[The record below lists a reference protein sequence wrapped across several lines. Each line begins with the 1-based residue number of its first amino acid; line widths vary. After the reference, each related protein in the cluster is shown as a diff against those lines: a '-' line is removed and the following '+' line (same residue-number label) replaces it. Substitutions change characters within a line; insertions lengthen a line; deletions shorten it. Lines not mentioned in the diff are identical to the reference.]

1 MQFKKNIPA
10 PIVAIADFDLLG
22 SRFSDAV
29 EACVRGGVSWIC
41 LRAKNSDSIARVKLG
56 AEIRERCPSAFLSI
70 NGDPEA
76 CRRLNAQGLH
86 LPSRGFDVRALR
98 TEFPQ
103 TLLGVSCHSRKELV
117 AAERSGADYA
127 FLSPVFAPV
136 SKKIQSCEVLGVDGF
151 TEMTGGLAMPVFA
164 LAGATPEKL
173 EELSKTPAAG
183 IAVCGSL
190 FNCSDVET
198 RAIEY
203 ARKLKQLDF
212 GHVFRYS

>member
-10 PIVAIADFDLLG
+10 SIVAIADFDLLG
-22 SRFSDAV
+22 PGLFNAV

-41 LRAKNSDSIARVKLG
+41 LRAKNSDSLVRVKLG

-86 LPSRGFDVRALR
+86 LPSRGFDVRSIR
-98 TEFPQ
+98 MEFPQ
-103 TLLGVSCHSRKELV
+103 TLLGVSCHSRKELE
-117 AAERSGADYA
+117 AAERSGVDYA

-136 SKKIQSCEVLGVDGF
+136 SKKVPSIGVLGVEGF
-151 TEMTGGLAMPVFA
+151 AEMTGGLAMPVFA

-173 EELSKTPAAG
+173 KQLAKTPAAG

-203 ARKLKQLDF
+203 SRELKQLDF
-212 GHVFRYS
+212 SRVFRYS